1 VAYCFELQGNH
12 TMKTNDKTV
21 TYELHAR
28 CLSISPKWTRFYYKL
43 SMEDAMR
50 SLQRELEIGHSKYP
64 LDTEW
69 KIVRTDAN
77 ARPDVLEYVDE
88 EWRVL

>member
-1 VAYCFELQGNH
+1 
-12 TMKTNDKTV
+12 
-21 TYELHAR
+21 
-28 CLSISPKWTRFYYKL
+28 
-43 SMEDAMR
+43 MEDAMR